1 MKITIVGAGNV
12 GTQIAVHAAEKENKV
27 LMYTDPNRINK

>member
-1 MKITIVGAGNV
+1 MNITIVGAGNV
-12 GTQIAVHAAEKENKV
+12 GTQIAVHAAEKGNKV